1 MQKLVWQ
8 NADGDEIN
16 LTAGNYGITNWAGLS
31 NVDINLQ
38 TQQVPY
44 QDGSVF
50 IDALLNNRELSITLA
65 INDGN
70 NLENRYTLKRELIAA
85 LNPKLG
91 EGYLYYTNDI
101 YARRIKCIPHLPI
114 FENKNANDSGT
125 LKASVTWT
133 ACGVYW
139 EDAEETLVTIERNT
153 ATELALDSDV
163 DVPFKGIFSNGT
175 NGASLEINGKKIT
188 MDSHTYK
195 CELNLLQ
202 GEKSFQSMF
211 VYEELDSGSFFK
223 IKKAG
228 DYIYFVGGMSSFS
241 SKTSDSLVFKTKD
254 FLAFERVPLLWGT
267 ACYIVGFDYSAA
279 SGYIVIASNTGGL
292 YKSPDGLNWGYVENP
307 SLPDR
312 AVYVYDVAV
321 LDEETLAVL
330 LATNR
335 GLLKNTN
342 SALSSWE
349 VVADSSDVDFLKIQ
363 KASFNVNSQ
372 HCIAFVQ
379 ERYSPKKI
387 YALTES
393 YALIEI
399 TTTDD
404 YYTFDYVN
412 GYFYDYYNARR
423 TSDFSTWEALS
434 IQISSQLIIPLV
446 NITKTPTEYF
456 GMLRNGTLTRSYDG
470 ILFQEIRKYPTFTS
484 YNAFSLFFDE
494 NANDLIMA
502 GTPIGIESFY
512 RGTIIPYGADFK
524 FAPTNRNGTLYING
538 DKAWKKGS
546 EIFALPASAAAA
558 AADDNRYIIVS
569 ANGTVYTSEDGQT
582 WTSQGRISGSVS
594 NVKKIIYNPISK
606 VYCALCSFS
615 GVCFNFQSKNLS
627 AWTHSGGTNDTDIIN
642 VNQYIVAIGDAGGVN
657 YYDENYE
664 RHEHHLANFSG
675 TTYSAFFN
683 EETQYIYIM
692 TSAGIYE
699 LPANTLTIWAYSWI
713 LVFTPSYEGAII
725 KSIEYDKN
733 HGDYYGLADSM
744 IYHGATV
751 KQWQPFTVY
760 MKNAIKKILKADDDI
775 YFVYEKSLISTD
787 PRHTSNIINKLHGD
801 LDIALSKKSFII
813 YKNDS
818 DSSLVLKYRNKYIGV

>member
-1 MQKLVWQ
+1 MQRLIWQ
-8 NADGDEIN
+8 NAGGDEIN
-16 LTAGNYGITNWAGLS
+16 LTAGSYGITNWAGLS
-31 NVDINLQ
+31 NADINLQ

-50 IDALLNNRELSITLA
+50 IDALLNDRELSITLA
-65 INDGN
+65 VNDEN
-70 NLENRYTLKRELIAA
+70 DLEKRYALKRELIAA

-101 YARRIKCIPHLPI
+101 YTRRMKCIPHLPI

-153 ATELALDSDV
+153 ATELSLDSDV

-202 GEKSFQSMF
+202 GEKSFKSMF

-228 DYIYFVGGMSSFS
+228 DYVYFVGGMSSFS
-241 SKTSDSLVFKTKD
+241 SRSSDSLVFKTKD
-254 FLAFERVPLLWGT
+254 FLAFERVPLWWGT
-267 ACYIVGFDYSAA
+267 ACNIVGLDYSAT
-279 SGYIVIASNTGGL
+279 SGYIVIASNRGGL
-292 YKSPDGLNWGYVENP
+292 YKSPDGLSWSYVGSP
-307 SLPDR
+307 SLPGKN
-312 AVYVYDVAV
+312 VYVYDVAV
-321 LDEETLAVL
+321 LDEETLTVL
-330 LATNR
+330 LATNC
-335 GLLKNTN
+335 GLLRNTD

-349 VVADSSDVDFLKIQ
+349 VVADSSDVYFLKIQ
-363 KASFNVNSQ
+363 KASFNVSSQ

-379 ERYSPKKI
+379 ESYSPRKI
-387 YALTES
+387 YALTEN
-393 YALIEI
+393 YTLIEI
-399 TTTDD
+399 TTTED

-423 TSDFSTWEALS
+423 TSDFSAWEDLS
-434 IQISSQLIIPLV
+434 IQIFSQSVIPLV
-446 NITKTPTEYF
+446 SIVKTPTEYF
-456 GMLRNGTLTRSYDG
+456 GMLRNGILTRSYDG
-470 ILFQEIRKYPTFTS
+470 ILFQEIREYQTFTT

-494 NANDLIMA
+494 NANDLIIA

-512 RGTIIPYGADFK
+512 RGTIIPSGVDFK

-538 DKAWKKGS
+538 NKAWKKGS
-546 EIFALPASAAAA
+546 ETFTLPASAAAA
-558 AADDNRYIIVS
+558 TADGNRYIIVS
-569 ANGTVYTSEDGQT
+569 NNGTVYTSEDGQA
-582 WTSQGRISGSVS
+582 WAFQGRISSVVS

-606 VYCALCSFS
+606 VYCALGSS
-615 GVCFNFQSKNLS
+615 YGVYINFLSKDLS
-627 AWTHSGGTNDTDIIN
+627 TWISRGTVVTDIIN
-642 VNQYIVAIGDAGGVN
+642 VNQYVVAISDAGVVH
-657 YYDENYE
+657 YYDENLE
-664 RHEHHLANFSG
+664 AQDHNLANFGG
-675 TTYSAFFN
+675 TAYSAFFN
-683 EETQYIYIM
+683 EDTQYIYIM

-699 LPANTLTIWAYSWI
+699 LPAHALAIWTYSWI

-733 HGDYYGLADSM
+733 HGDYYGLADET

-760 MKNAIKKILKADDDI
+760 MKNAIQKILKADDDI
-775 YFVYEKSLISTD
+775 YFVYEKSLISTA
-787 PRHTSNIINKLHGD
+787 PRHTNNIINKLHGD
-801 LDIALSKKSFII
+801 LGIALSKKSFII
-813 YKNDS
+813 YKNNS
-818 DSSLVLKYRNKYIGV
+818 ESSLVLKYRNKYVGV